1 MSDKSLLIVIGLD
14 FSGPCKIRQNPNV
27 GHKRN
32 KNRINQARE
41 LYIDLITMMTIQL
54 LKMKISYSTGQN
66 GKNDHPTNKL
76 FKKLEHNWE

>member
-1 MSDKSLLIVIGLD
+1 
-14 FSGPCKIRQNPNV
+14 
-27 GHKRN
+27 
-32 KNRINQARE
+32 
-41 LYIDLITMMTIQL
+41 MMTIQL